1 MSQSALQSA
10 LQRAEHVFTKRPEAA
25 QIHKVSTATVRAGTR
40 CEFAED
46 EWRYISDMP
55 EGLGGSAAGATP
67 GTLIRAGLTTCLAIG
82 YAMRAAHLGIPVR
95 HIAVELHTEADL
107 RGLFCGQAEVPVY
120 SNIRYAVTI
129 DSDASDADIERLIDE
144 GDARS
149 PYLNLFRTAQTVQ
162 REVTLRRTAPAQ
174 PASSAE
180 IASMAEPA

>member
-1 MSQSALQSA
+1 MSQPALQSA

-25 QIHKVSTATVRAGTR
+25 QMHKVSTATVRAGTR

-55 EGLGGSAAGATP
+55 EGLGGTATGPTP
-67 GTLIRAGLTTCLAIG
+67 GTLIRAGLVTCLAIG
-82 YAMRAAHLGIPVR
+82 YSVRAAYLGIPVR

-120 SNIRYAVTI
+120 SSIRYTVTI
-129 DSDASDADIERLIDE
+129 DSDASDADIERLINE

-162 REVTLRRTAPAQ
+162 REVTLRRTAPAEL
-174 PASSAE
+174 ASSAGL
-180 IASMAEPA
+180 ASIAEPA